1 MSKVKKLVRLELEF
15 DMEKKDTCVVI
26 GTTKLFDDMTRAFKC
41 FDEVE
46 EKLEELSIMLE
57 EIADFVKEKA
67 EPNDLVITMG
77 AGDIYKVGEMVL
89 SEN

>member
-46 EKLEELSIMLE
+46 EKLEELSIMLDEIANFVNESGEKNYKE
-57 EIADFVKEKA
+57 EI
-67 EPNDLVITMG
+67 
-77 AGDIYKVGEMVL
+77 
-89 SEN
+89 

>member
-1 MSKVKKLVRLELEF
+1 MSKVKKLVRLELEV
-15 DMEKKDTCVVI
+15 DMEEKDTYVVV

-57 EIADFVKEKA
+57 EIANFVNESAEKNYKE
-67 EPNDLVITMG
+67 EVVNV
-77 AGDIYKVGEMVL
+77 
-89 SEN
+89 

>member
-46 EKLEELSIMLE
+46 EKLEELSIMLD
-57 EIADFVKEKA
+57 EIANFVNESGEKNYKEEK
-67 EPNDLVITMG
+67 
-77 AGDIYKVGEMVL
+77 
-89 SEN
+89 

>member
-57 EIADFVKEKA
+57 EIADFVHKSGEKNYKEEVK
-67 EPNDLVITMG
+67 NV
-77 AGDIYKVGEMVL
+77 
-89 SEN
+89 